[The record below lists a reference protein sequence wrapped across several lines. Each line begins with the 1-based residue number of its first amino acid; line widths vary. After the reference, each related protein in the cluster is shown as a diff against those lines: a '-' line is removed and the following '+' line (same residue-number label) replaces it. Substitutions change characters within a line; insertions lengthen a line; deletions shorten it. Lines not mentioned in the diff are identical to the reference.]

1 MCQPEDG
8 QCPCKTGFGG
18 IFCETCSPGYT
29 NVTAGCHGKILEGK
43 QVISE
48 FFFKNAS
55 AMNKGLRIRIA
66 RRRPA
71 NVPAKKASLD

>member
-29 NVTAGCHGKILEGK
+29 NVTAGCHGKTLEEK
-43 QVISE
+43 TS
-48 FFFKNAS
+48 
-55 AMNKGLRIRIA
+55 
-66 RRRPA
+66 
-71 NVPAKKASLD
+71 D